1 MRKLLLV
8 FLTILMMGNVRY
20 DKSFTP
26 EERTYSVVK
35 VSKDTIPEAFEVQV
49 SSEVDYNYYIYIL
62 ANKLKVSYEDLFTIM
77 AYETGGTFDPHIRNK
92 KSGAMGLIQ
101 FSNSTAKTIYN
112 KHGRKYSSVEE
123 LIRDNPTVK
132 DQLAIPTKEDTLGGP
147 VYQYLKRNAPYK
159 NSRDLFLTVFYPSAL
174 KMPDNTLLPLA
185 IRKANP
191 GLNTVG
197 DYPKLARKRI
207 VLSKEIIAD

>member
-1 MRKLLLV
+1 
-8 FLTILMMGNVRY
+8 MMGNVRY

-26 EERTYSVVK
+26 IEPTYSVYK
-35 VSKDTIPEAFEVQV
+35 VSVDTIPEAFNVEI
-49 SSEVDYNYYIYIL
+49 SEDIDYNYYIAEL
-62 ANKLKVSYEDLFTIM
+62 AKVLNIKYEDLFTIM
-77 AYETGGTFDPHIRNK
+77 AYETGGTFDPKIRNK
-92 KSGAMGLIQ
+92 SSGAMGLIQ
-101 FSNSTAKTIYN
+101 FSNSTAKTLYS
-112 KHGRKYSSVEE
+112 KKGHKYTSVED

-132 DQLAIPTKEDTLGGP
+132 DQLAIPNKLDTLGGP

-159 NSRDLFLTVFYPSAL
+159 NSRDLYLTVFYPAAL
-174 KMPDNTLLPLA
+174 KWSDSKLLPVN

-207 VLSKEIIAD
+207 ILSKEIIAD